1 MKMEIYK
8 NWKIEKA
15 DYGYYQA
22 TSLSNCDAY
31 MKHSKSK
38 EDIKKEID
46 EEGIDYKKITNIE
59 IEGIDTNDYPDFVDA
74 FISSADYEGVAMTEG
89 ELDEINE
96 DGSFVYECVIDKV
109 N

>member
-1 MKMEIYK
+1 MEIYK

-15 DYGYYQA
+15 DYGYYEA
-22 TSLSNCDAY
+22 TNLNDCDAY

-46 EEGIDYKKITNIE
+46 EE
-59 IEGIDTNDYPDFVDA
+59 
-74 FISSADYEGVAMTEG
+74 
-89 ELDEINE
+89 
-96 DGSFVYECVIDKV
+96 V

>member
-1 MKMEIYK
+1 MEMEIYK

-46 EEGIDYKKITNIE
+46 EE
-59 IEGIDTNDYPDFVDA
+59 
-74 FISSADYEGVAMTEG
+74 
-89 ELDEINE
+89 
-96 DGSFVYECVIDKV
+96 V
-109 N
+109 NV